1 MASEQG
7 RVRDE
12 RIAALERDAA
22 QWAEKLDAQEAGQK
36 HPGKKLSD
44 AGTIA
49 RFYKAV
55 ADAHLAHII
64 KVNLASEVF
73 TYEIDERALRR
84 ARLMDGKLILVSNV
98 PDSPPAEIVARY
110 KALADIERGF
120 RVLKSE
126 IEIAPVFHRLPDRIR
141 AHALICFLALLLYRV
156 LRLRLKARSPAASS
170 TTRSRCIN
178 ASQPPACPPSPPNR
192 TSCSTPS
199 PCPSP
204 PPDACSANSGTV
216 NCAQTIT

>member
-1 MASEQG
+1 M
-7 RVRDE
+7 RDE
-12 RIAALERDAA
+12 RIAALEADAA
-22 QWAEKLDAQEAGQK
+22 QWAEKLDAQEAGQTR
-36 HPGKKLSD
+36 PGKKLSD
-44 AGTIA
+44 AGTTA

-64 KVNLASEVF
+64 KVDLAAEVF
-73 TYEIDERALRR
+73 TYAIDERALNR
-84 ARLMDGKLILVSNV
+84 ARLLDGKLILVANV

-156 LRLRLKARSPAASS
+156 LRLRLKAKASPLVSFVLWFVRSLEE
-170 TTRSRCIN
+170 
-178 ASQPPACPPSPPNR
+178 
-192 TSCSTPS
+192 
-199 PCPSP
+199 
-204 PPDACSANSGTV
+204 GV
-216 NCAQTIT
+216 N